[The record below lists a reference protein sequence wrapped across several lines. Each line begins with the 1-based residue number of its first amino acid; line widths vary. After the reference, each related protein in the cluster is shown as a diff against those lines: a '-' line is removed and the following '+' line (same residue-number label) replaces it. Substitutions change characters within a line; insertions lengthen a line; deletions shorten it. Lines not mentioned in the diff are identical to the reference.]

1 MTDASDCRVKLC
13 GTASVEDARLAEEHG
28 ADYIGVLIDVSF
40 SERSTSLSDARA
52 IAASVFTPAVVLT
65 FDETP
70 ERTAVIID
78 ETGAAAAQLLGREAP
93 ETVSD
98 LARRTNAEVWKSIYL
113 PAKGADEGGPDDDE
127 IIHRMRQYAS
137 SGATKLLLDTAV
149 TSASGTRF
157 GGTGQ
162 VSDWTRCAR
171 LVREAPI
178 PVFLSGGISSD
189 NVAEAWTTVRP
200 FGVDLCSG
208 VEATR
213 GRRDPDK
220 TRALMDALRQVG
232 AHN

>member
-1 MTDASDCRVKLC
+1 MTEASDCRVKLC
-13 GTASVEDARLAEEHG
+13 GTTSVEDARLAEEHG

-40 SERSTSLSDARA
+40 SERSTLLSDARA
-52 IAASVFTPAVVLT
+52 IVASVFTPAVVLT
-65 FDETP
+65 FEETP
-70 ERTAVIID
+70 ERTADVLR
-78 ETGAAAAQLLGREAP
+78 ETGAAAAQLLGSESP
-93 ETVSD
+93 ETVIELVRLTD
-98 LARRTNAEVWKSIYL
+98 AEVWKSIYL
-113 PAKGADEGGPDDDE
+113 PAKGADEGGSDDDE
-127 IIHRMRQYAS
+127 VIDRMRQYAS
-137 SGATKLLLDTAV
+137 AGATKLLLDTAV
-149 TSASGTRF
+149 TTGSGTRF

-171 LVREAPI
+171 LVREAPL

-232 AHN
+232 VHN